1 MIIYILEILFAGMC
15 VGLASSV
22 TVGPVA
28 VLCIQRTL
36 SKGFLSGLMSGF
48 GVAFADAILA
58 ILAFTV
64 FALLKSYIDQYNTI
78 IQICAG
84 IFVIIVGIFI
94 FFKNPVPQI
103 RKNRAGK
110 TFLWQD
116 FASMFGFTLA
126 NFVVII
132 PYILAFFAMFNI
144 DLSGHKSSEDPEDK
158 SIVDAPETKVE
169 IAAEEVASYDDLEA
183 ATASP
188 SAGKVPN
195 VEYVVM
201 ADEHTQ
207 SNDVDKVEEAV
218 GVDASKTQVA
228 TEDESTVND
237 KSSRVGGFVYNVLII
252 LGFLLGAMAWWLAL
266 TAIINLFRKGFRP
279 RHMLTINHI
288 AGVVIGVLGIYTLLS
303 VLIK

>member
-1 MIIYILEILFAGMC
+1 MVIEILEILFNGFC

-36 SKGFLSGLMSGF
+36 SKGHLSGLVSGF
-48 GVAFADAILA
+48 GIACADALLA
-58 ILAFTV
+58 ILAFSV
-64 FALLKSYIDQYNTI
+64 FAMLKPYIDQYNTI

-84 IFVIIVGIFI
+84 VFVIIVGIFI

-110 TFLWQD
+110 KKLWQD

-132 PYILAFFAMFNI
+132 PYILAFFAMFNVE
-144 DLSGHKSSEDPEDK
+144 LSGANVLDTPEP
-158 SIVDAPETKVE
+158 VVE
-169 IAAEEVASYDDLEA
+169 VVEEVDTL
-183 ATASP
+183 ATPIKPIPVVKHINGA
-188 SAGKVPN
+188 
-195 VEYVVM
+195 VEKQPVM
-201 ADEHTQ
+201 
-207 SNDVDKVEEAV
+207 VVEEAPAV
-218 GVDASKTQVA
+218 VEQSLSDVDNDDKRPSKVDAA
-228 TEDESTVND
+228 LL
-237 KSSRVGGFVYNVLII
+237 NVLII
-252 LGFLLGAMAWWLAL
+252 SGFLLGAMLWWLAL
-266 TAIINLFRKGFRP
+266 TSIINLFRKGFRP

-288 AGVVIGVLGIYTLLS
+288 AGIVIGILGFYTLLS